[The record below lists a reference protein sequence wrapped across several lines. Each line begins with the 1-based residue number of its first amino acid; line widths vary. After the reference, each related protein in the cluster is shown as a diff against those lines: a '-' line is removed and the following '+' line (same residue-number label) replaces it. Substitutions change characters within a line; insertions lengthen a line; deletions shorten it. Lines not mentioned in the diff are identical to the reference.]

1 MFAEDEDGQQYVAVG
16 NEVDPEEEKP
26 RKARRKKPLRRPAN
40 EIVYIKNKDKV
51 GHEEWDEKRSR
62 DIGNFPSPSRI
73 VLIGACGCGKTMLI
87 KNLILHAMPRYEE
100 VYLIHPDIEHSR
112 EFADMDLTA
121 ELDEIPDVSYWTPAD
136 GKHKK
141 RCLIIDDLEFTSA
154 SSEALARLGLLFRYV
169 STHKSMSIFFSHQSW
184 FNVPGLVKKM
194 SNVFVIWRPKPR
206 NELELIT
213 NRVGMKKGDLKLLF
227 DTVATK
233 HRDSICIDMTENTPA
248 PLRLNIWKPIK
259 KAESSDEDED

>member
-1 MFAEDEDGQQYVAVG
+1 
-16 NEVDPEEEKP
+16 
-26 RKARRKKPLRRPAN
+26 
-40 EIVYIKNKDKV
+40 
-51 GHEEWDEKRSR
+51 
-62 DIGNFPSPSRI
+62 
-73 VLIGACGCGKTMLI
+73 
-87 KNLILHAMPRYEE
+87 MPRYEE
-100 VYLIHPDIEHSR
+100 VVLIHPDIEHSR

-121 ELDEIPDVSYWTPAD
+121 QLDEIPDVSYWTPAD

-154 SSEALARLGLLFRYV
+154 SSESLARLGLLFRYV
-169 STHKSMSIFFSHQSW
+169 STHKSMTIMFSHQSW

-227 DTVATK
+227 DTIATK

-248 PLRLNIWKPIK
+248 PLRLNIWKPIT
-259 KAESSDEDED
+259 KAESSDEED